1 MEAARIA
8 AILLAALVLAW
19 VLSGC
24 DRPTAQTGA
33 RAPSRPVPVM
43 VASAERSPLREH
55 HTVIGTL
62 TAQKQIHIYNEI
74 EGRIVAMPYH
84 EGDRVEAGAVLV
96 RLEDVLTRAE
106 LTKAIAQRRQAELD
120 LSRQQ
125 KLLRRNATS
134 EDEVAR
140 ARTALALAQAEEDLQ
155 RVMLSRTVI
164 DAPFAGIISERL
176 QEPGDA
182 VPTHTHLMS
191 LMDPSRLNVEL
202 SISELLLQNL
212 QVRGSVILHIDALG
226 AEAFEGR
233 ITRIHP
239 VIDAQTRQGVV
250 EVALVPSPPGA
261 RPGQLVRA
269 TFTTDHGS
277 GLVVPFKALRH
288 DVQGAYVYRIG
299 ADDTATRVPVTA
311 GLQNADQVQITEGLN
326 DGDRVIVSGLVNLR
340 DGKKVRIVSRLG
352 DTPRMGAT
360 ALPPS

>member
-1 MEAARIA
+1 MSRLPHRA
-8 AILLAALVLAW
+8 LAALAVVWLLA
-19 VLSGC
+19 GC
-24 DRPTAQTGA
+24 ERPTAQPGA
-33 RAPSRPVPVM
+33 RQLSRPIPVTV
-43 VASAERSPLREH
+43 VAAERSPLRAQ

-62 TAQKQIHIYNEI
+62 TANKQIHIYNEI
-74 EGRIVAMPYH
+74 EGRIVAMPFH
-84 EGDRVEAGAVLV
+84 EGDPVEAGAVLV

-106 LTKAIAQRRQAELD
+106 LTKAIAQRRQTELD

-125 KLLRRNATS
+125 KLFQRNATS

-164 DAPFAGIISERL
+164 DAPFAGLISERL

-191 LMDPSRLNVEL
+191 LMDPTRLNVEL
-202 SISELLLQNL
+202 HVSELLLQGL
-212 QVRGSVILHIDALG
+212 RPGEPVTLHIDALG
-226 AEAFEGR
+226 ERAFEGR

-239 VIDAQTRQGVV
+239 VIEEQTRQGVV
-250 EVALVPSPPGA
+250 EVALAPTPPGA

-269 TFTTDHGS
+269 TLTTDRGR
-277 GLVVPFKALRH
+277 GLVVPFAALRY

-299 ADDTATRVPVTA
+299 ADDAASHAPVA
-311 GLQNADQVQITEGLN
+311 PGLQIGDQVQIREGLSE
-326 DGDRVIVSGLVNLR
+326 GDRVIVRGLVNIR
-340 DGKKVRIVSRLG
+340 DGKKVRIVSRTRR
-352 DTPRMGAT
+352 DSPRVGAT